1 MAEPADTLR
10 LVIDVPVSRSTCLG
24 TCLSRV
30 LSCCL
35 GTCLG
40 SCLVLACFSFSPL
53 LSCLPSFLQNLLDP
67 FPLPSIWAIP
77 ETEDYNGIYNFV
89 KNLLQPGID
98 IHSLLILYIEVNA
111 GMKHQLFEDFTVAL
125 SSSNAKSRDRA
136 HLFEFLDW
144 NQSIC

>member
-1 MAEPADTLR
+1 MAEPADALR
-10 LVIDVPVSRSTCLG
+10 LVIDTLVSRG
-24 TCLSRV
+24 TCLA
-30 LSCCL
+30 
-35 GTCLG
+35 
-40 SCLVLACFSFSPL
+40 SCLVLACFGFCLL
-53 LSCLPSFLQNLLDP
+53 LSCLPSFLQNPLDP

-125 SSSNAKSRDRA
+125 SGSNAKSRDMA

-144 NQSIC
+144 SQFIC

>member
-10 LVIDVPVSRSTCLG
+10 LVIDVPVSRCTGLDSWLG
-24 TCLSRV
+24 RV
-30 LSCCL
+30 L

-125 SSSNAKSRDRA
+125 SSSNAKSRDTA

-144 NQSIC
+144 SQSIC